1 MLKLIND
8 LQKKYPAIYLKGRK
22 TSKIAEDFLDY
33 CGIKEEH
40 KERIVLTAMLVEI
53 NKIFI
58 QKKIIEK
65 KEKGIFLGNNEEKL
79 YQESTEKAVHYLKNN
94 IKDLN
99 KIEIDSIE
107 SINESWNGVGPK
119 KLKREEIPAS
129 AYILKICSKI
139 EKPVEE
145 SIKEI
150 ENQVDPY
157 WLDLFRK
164 FIKNKEN
171 LAKVE
176 EILMMQ

>member
-1 MLKLIND
+1 MLKLINN

-40 KERIVLTAMLVEI
+40 KEKILLTAMLVEI

-58 QKKIIEK
+58 PKHIIDK
-65 KEKGIFLGNNEEKL
+65 KEKGIFLWKEGEKL

-99 KIEIDSIE
+99 KIEINVIE
-107 SINESWNGVGPK
+107 SINESWNGEGPK
-119 KLKREEIPAS
+119 KLKREEIPAGV
-129 AYILKICSKI
+129 YILKLCSKI

-145 SIKEI
+145 SIIKL
-150 ENQVDPY
+150 ENEVDPY

>member
-8 LQKKYPAIYLKGRK
+8 LQKKYPTIYMKGKK
-22 TSKIAEDFLDY
+22 TSKIVEMFMEY

-40 KERIVLTAMLVEI
+40 KEKIVLTAMLVEI

-58 QKKIIEK
+58 PKNIIEK
-65 KEKGIFLGNNEEKL
+65 REKGIFLGNNEEKL

-99 KIEIDSIE
+99 KIEINAIE
-107 SINESWNGVGPK
+107 SINESWNGEGHK
-119 KLKREEIPAS
+119 KLKREEIPA
-129 AYILKICSKI
+129 ATFILKLCSKI
-139 EKPVEE
+139 KIPIEE

-157 WLDLFRK
+157 WIELFKK
-164 FIKNKEN
+164 FIKDKDNRT
-171 LAKVE
+171 KVE
-176 EILMMQ
+176 TILMG

>member
-8 LQKKYPAIYLKGRK
+8 LQKKYPSIYLKGRK
-22 TSKIAEDFLDY
+22 TSKIAENFLNY
-33 CGIKEEH
+33 CGINEEH
-40 KERIVLTAMLVEI
+40 KEKILLTAMLVEI

-58 QKKIIEK
+58 PKYIEEK
-65 KEKGIFLGNNEEKL
+65 KEKGIFLSKDEEKI
-79 YQESTEKAVHYLKNN
+79 YQESIEKALQYLNYN
-94 IKDLN
+94 IKDLK

-107 SINESWNGVGPK
+107 FINESWDGQGFK
-119 KLKREEIPAS
+119 KLKREQIPAGV
-129 AYILKICSKI
+129 YILKLCSKI

-145 SIKEI
+145 SIIKL
-150 ENQVDPY
+150 ENEVDPY